1 MGIHQSIETMESLRK
16 KYNFMKNLTLIIFV
30 LFMAGMFFMLNE
42 AELFVFFSMF
52 GMVIVV
58 GIISYKGQEYK
69 KEFNGIY
76 KEMFAR
82 EALNELLDNVEYTW
96 HRGFSKLEVSTF
108 DIVRM
113 GNRYSS
119 EDYLKASYKG
129 VEFEQADVTVKHRTS
144 GKHKRTILYFRGKML
159 KFPVP
164 PKKALML
171 QIFTDN
177 FPYRATTGYKMNNVD
192 MEDVEFNK
200 IYDVKAYDEHEAFYV
215 LTPQFME
222 RLKSIAGRY
231 TSVGFHFKKGELYV
245 AMNTSRDSFD
255 ADFNNPVSY
264 PKEMAKMKDD
274 IQDIIDII
282 EALGLGNE

>member
-1 MGIHQSIETMESLRK
+1 MGIHQSIETMEGLRK
-16 KYNFMKNLTLIIFV
+16 KYNFMKNLTIVIMV
-30 LFMAGMFFMLNE
+30 GFMAGMFLMHNG
-42 AELFVFFSMF
+42 AEFSVFFLMV
-52 GMVIVV
+52 GMVIAI

-69 KEFNGIY
+69 KEFKGIY

-96 HRGFSKLEVSTF
+96 HRGFSELEVSTF

-129 VEFEQADVTVKHRTS
+129 VEFEQADVTIKYRTS
-144 GKHKRTILYFRGKML
+144 GKNKRTIVYFEGKML

-171 QIFTDN
+171 QVFTDN
-177 FPYRATTGYKMNNVD
+177 FPYRAETGYKMSKID
-192 MEDVEFNK
+192 MEDVEFNR
-200 IYDVKAYDEHEAFYV
+200 IYDVKSYDEHEAFYV

-231 TSVGFHFKKGELYV
+231 SSVGFHFKKGVLYV

-255 ADFNNPVSY
+255 ADFNNPVIY
-264 PKEMAKMKDD
+264 PKEMAKMQSD

-282 EALGLGNE
+282 EALGFDKE